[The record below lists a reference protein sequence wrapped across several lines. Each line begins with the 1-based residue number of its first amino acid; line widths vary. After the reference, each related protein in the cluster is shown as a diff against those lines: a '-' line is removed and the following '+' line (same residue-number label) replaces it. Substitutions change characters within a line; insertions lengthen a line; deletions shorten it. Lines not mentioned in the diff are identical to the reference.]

1 MIRTPSAFSAVE
13 TTAAASISSRGRTCA
28 SACTMVT
35 ALPNRANDWASS
47 VPTGPPP
54 ITINRAGRSV
64 SEKIDSLVS
73 YGVSVRPGIGGRAAR
88 APVAMIARRKRNT
101 VSFTVIASGPQN
113 VAWPK
118 NTSTPSARK
127 RSTPST
133 GLMSARRRR
142 SRAMT
147 APKSPSEVTRGPPNR
162 SAAVRA
168 SRHARAA
175 RITAFEGTQPKLR
188 QSPPNMCRSISAT
201 RAPRPAAIAALTR
214 PAVPAPITTR

>member
-1 MIRTPSAFSAVE
+1 MICTPSASSAAD
-13 TTAAASISSRGRTCA
+13 TTAAASTSSRGRTCA
-28 SACTMVT
+28 PACTSVT
-35 ALPNRANDWASS
+35 TLPKRANDWASS
-47 VPTGPPP
+47 VPMGPPP
-54 ITINRAGRSV
+54 ITSNRAGRSV

-73 YGVSVRPGIGGRAAR
+73 YGVSARPGIGGRAAR
-88 APVAMIARRKRNT
+88 APVAMIALRNRST
-101 VSFTVIASGPQN
+101 MSFTEIASGPLN
-113 VAWPK
+113 VACPK
-118 NTSTPSARK
+118 KTSMPSDRK

-147 APKSPSEVTRGPPNR
+147 VPKSPSDVTRGPPNR

-175 RITAFEGTQPKLR
+175 RITAFDGTQPKLR
-188 QSPPNMCRSISAT
+188 QSPPNMWRSTSAT
-201 RAPRPAAIAALTR
+201 RAPSPAAIAALTR